1 MDKNKI
7 TVFIFSLVL
16 IAFIAAVSIR
26 ENTIKNQIQYV
37 TVTQSTESAAA
48 TTTPADSTKV
58 ISKTM
63 TSQKVT
69 VRTTTVSEAT
79 VTDHITTTPEP
90 LHININTADA
100 EELMKLPGIGEGLAG
115 RIVEYRESA
124 GYFRNIE
131 EIMLV
136 NGIGDGIFSK
146 ICENIYVDDPV
157 YDTEIISE
165 PNEYDDPPEELPEE
179 STEEVTEVPRSLLE
193 DVIPIDLNTADVETL
208 MLLPYIT
215 EEYAMKI
222 IDLREK
228 IGGFSHPYEIYYIEV
243 LEQQQVNE
251 IMKYVTVSP

>member
-1 MDKNKI
+1 MNKDKI
-7 TVFIFSLVL
+7 TVFIFSIVL
-16 IAFIAAVSIR
+16 IAFITAVSIR
-26 ENTIKNQIQYV
+26 ENTQKNQIQNV
-37 TVTQSTESAAA
+37 TVVQSTESTAA
-48 TTTPADSTKV
+48 TTAPADTTKV
-58 ISKTM
+58 ISKTKLSPK
-63 TSQKVT
+63 TT
-69 VRTTTVSEAT
+69 VRTTTVSEESFT
-79 VTDHITTTPEP
+79 VNITTVPEP

-100 EELMKLPGIGEGLAG
+100 EELMKLPGIGESLAG

-157 YDTEIISE
+157 YDTEIVSE
-165 PNEYDDPPEELPEE
+165 PEEYDDFPEEIPEE
-179 STEEVTEVPRSLLE
+179 YTEEVTEASGPLLE

-222 IDLREK
+222 IDLREE

-251 IMKYVTVSP
+251 IMKYVTVNP